1 MGRRFYI
8 RYRIYLQT
16 SKRPDRGYPRR
27 VIKNLKNLHNNINPA
42 FRTRNTEQEKI
53 KSRIYLPENLD
64 NVGDKY
70 YNLIRNLTHYFECIA
85 IWEKTMIPG
94 TTSTINTFTIYGY
107 EQDLL
112 LAFHYIK
119 KLINALNR
127 LRSRIQDEFRN
138 TRVQLQTKGVKTKAR
153 LNAKVKASK
162 FFYRSLGRIIKVT
175 EEILENKEFSP
186 NFTKKEEEILKVI
199 NKEKS
204 LNFRNFK
211 YKNEPKIEH
220 AFCRPGKF
228 QNKRIIK

>member
-1 MGRRFYI
+1 MGRSFYI
-8 RYRIYLQT
+8 RHRIYIQT
-16 SKRPDRGYPRR
+16 SKRPDRRYANR
-27 VIKNLKNLHNNINPA
+27 VTKNLQNLHKNITPA
-42 FRTRNTEQEKI
+42 FRTRNTEKETI
-53 KSRIYLPENLD
+53 KSRTYLPENLD
-64 NVGDKY
+64 NVGNKY
-70 YNLIRNLTHYFECIA
+70 YHLIKNLTQYFECIA
-85 IWEKTMIPG
+85 IWEKMMIPG

-112 LAFHYIK
+112 LAYHYLK

-138 TRVQLQTKGVKTKAR
+138 TRVQLQTKGVQTKAR

-186 NFTKKEEEILKVI
+186 NFKEKQEEIIKKLRKH
-199 NKEKS
+199 KS
-204 LNFRNFK
+204 LNFRDFK
-211 YKNEPKIEH
+211 YKSEPKIQH

-228 QNKRIIK
+228 QNKRIIQ